1 MEEIYSVYFYN
12 IRRGMFSIV
21 NDLIDH
27 LYVADKKKYK
37 LKARWIGSPYKKGT
51 NLDDC
56 FQLYFKD
63 FFKISSTDVV
73 KEELTSFAYR
83 EGNCIT
89 PRDKIGLALPKERE
103 VISKIIHK
111 YLILKPQIQDKI
123 NEFYNKYF
131 KGHIIGLHIRGRG
144 HVEAIP
150 FLRNKGIM
158 NDQVPY
164 DLYFKKIDELLSD
177 SNNSKIFLCS
187 DSQDVIDKCNE
198 IYKEKIIIYKSTRCP
213 DGEMHWKHKEFWN
226 EKYKLGED
234 IIIEAYLLSM
244 TDYLVHGMSNV
255 TNFVL
260 CKNDKLLN
268 YYIY

>member
-37 LKARWIGSPYKKGT
+37 LKARLIGSPYKKGT

-103 VISKIIHK
+103 VISKIIHR
-111 YLILKPQIQDKI
+111 LMIL
-123 NEFYNKYF
+123 
-131 KGHIIGLHIRGRG
+131 G
-144 HVEAIP
+144 
-150 FLRNKGIM
+150 
-158 NDQVPY
+158 
-164 DLYFKKIDELLSD
+164 
-177 SNNSKIFLCS
+177 
-187 DSQDVIDKCNE
+187 
-198 IYKEKIIIYKSTRCP
+198 
-213 DGEMHWKHKEFWN
+213 
-226 EKYKLGED
+226 
-234 IIIEAYLLSM
+234 
-244 TDYLVHGMSNV
+244 VH
-255 TNFVL
+255 L
-260 CKNDKLLN
+260 
-268 YYIY
+268 